1 MRKPSRLRTGLAVA
15 ALALSTG
22 GVIAAA
28 TPAFAAA
35 TGCSDLRVCMYL
47 STPSNGHVYV
57 QGWADHVSMTGYMT
71 LTGPNGFK
79 SRSATIYWKAD
90 KGNYEQWN
98 NVSAVVGQYC
108 VTFQQTDSFESSWK
122 ACESIT

>member
-57 QGWADHVSMTGYMT
+57 QGWADHVQRDGIHDADRTER
-71 LTGPNGFK
+71 LQEQVCDHLLE
-79 SRSATIYWKAD
+79 SRQRKL
-90 KGNYEQWN
+90 
-98 NVSAVVGQYC
+98 
-108 VTFQQTDSFESSWK
+108 
-122 ACESIT
+122 